1 MALPVVDD
9 GDVGIVFYYVGDFHG
24 IEGYAEELEV
34 GREVAG
40 KGQSGIGFA
49 VIFPVIFL
57 GVVAVIF
64 LVIFLEFL
72 AVIFDVVNG
81 PAEGW
86 VDEFIVNGEPG
97 VLDEDGVINGDE
109 ALDVVDG
116 VGMIGDVEFH
126 GEALGVAVALSG
138 REGIPLDV
146 LDDFQL
152 VDFEGLGLEVP
163 AVLEDE
169 DGWCAEGWGV
179 GFFGIGDGPD
189 FVGDG

>member
-9 GDVGIVFYYVGDFHG
+9 GDVGIVFYYVCDFHG
-24 IEGYAEELEV
+24 VEGYSEELEV
-34 GREVAG
+34 GREVPG
-40 KGQSGIGFA
+40 KGQSR
-49 VIFPVIFL
+49 
-57 GVVAVIF
+57 VVFSVIF

-116 VGMIGDVEFH
+116 VGVFGDVEFQ
-126 GEALGVAVALSG
+126 GEVLGYWSSSNS
-138 REGIPLDV
+138 P
-146 LDDFQL
+146 
-152 VDFEGLGLEVP
+152 
-163 AVLEDE
+163 
-169 DGWCAEGWGV
+169 
-179 GFFGIGDGPD
+179 
-189 FVGDG
+189 